1 MLLEKKGFRRMDRG
15 QHRLNTAGQS
25 RCDGVESSDGLW
37 VEPCDSGT
45 CFQPALR
52 HRPASFRV
60 IFIPRAGALC
70 LFLSMGPSRLPLPTA
85 HQYGA
90 DLELSCVIISLSAAS
105 PALAL

>member
-1 MLLEKKGFRRMDRG
+1 MWLEKKGFRRMDWG
-15 QHRLNTAGQS
+15 PHGLNAAGQS
-25 RCDGVESSDGLW
+25 RCDGVESSHGLW
-37 VEPCDSGT
+37 VEWCHSGT
-45 CFQPALR
+45 CFQLVLR
-52 HRPASFRV
+52 YRPPSFRV